1 MIAFGCEDKNRSPI
15 IEDRVCPKCGRD
27 IEVFL
32 TNPIQMCIRDRDLSA
47 YRFPE
52 LIPDLLIIPVVSF
65 ALGTIDVGFPLSPVQ
80 TT

>member
-32 TNPIQMCIRDRDLSA
+32 LGGRIMEDAVCECGYEPILKVTDRKK
-47 YRFPE
+47 E
-52 LIPDLLIIPVVSF
+52 N
-65 ALGTIDVGFPLSPVQ
+65 
-80 TT
+80 

>member
-32 TNPIQMCIRDRDLSA
+32 LGGRIMQEPILKVTDRKK
-47 YRFPE
+47 E
-52 LIPDLLIIPVVSF
+52 N
-65 ALGTIDVGFPLSPVQ
+65 
-80 TT
+80 

>member
-32 TNPIQMCIRDRDLSA
+32 LEGRIMEDAVCECGYVIEAQEPILKVTDRKK
-47 YRFPE
+47 E
-52 LIPDLLIIPVVSF
+52 N
-65 ALGTIDVGFPLSPVQ
+65 
-80 TT
+80 